1 MDEAVYSVLSVKDLF
16 SMIKP
21 STVKKVLADF
31 VVLYVTDEVMTLY
44 IAELYVTQSLVKL
57 REMVENLVTYSHLL
71 NFLTVIYG
79 SLCGLDLLCGR
90 HDHHDA
96 VEEDGDD
103 DDE

>member
-31 VVLYVTDEVMTLY
+31 VVLYVTDEAMTLY
-44 IAELYVTQSLVKL
+44 TELYVTQSLVKL

-71 NFLTVIYG
+71 NFF
-79 SLCGLDLLCGR
+79 
-90 HDHHDA
+90 
-96 VEEDGDD
+96 
-103 DDE
+103 